1 MNKLVP
7 IILAVGVAA
16 ACKKSDEAPAP
27 PAPPTASPPTAAA
40 PPSSMPPIDATN
52 IASIA
57 MGSKDHTTLV
67 AAVKAADYVP
77 SIANSGP
84 LTVFAPTNAAFE
96 KLPAGTVETLLKPEK
111 QADLR
116 EILKYHVTTSVY
128 EAKDLKEGMTL
139 GMANGAKVTVHVVDG
154 QVTVN
159 DAKVLASIR
168 ASNGIVH
175 VIDAVLLPPTP

>member
-1 MNKLVP
+1 MKRLVVP
-7 IILAVGVAA
+7 VVLILMPVA
-16 ACKKSDEAPAP
+16 ACKQHEASPAPAP
-27 PAPPTASPPTAAA
+27 APAPAA
-40 PPSSMPPIDATN
+40 PATSLPPLDPTN

-96 KLPAGTVETLLKPEK
+96 KLPPGTVEALVKPDK

-128 EAKDLKEGMTL
+128 ETKDLKDGMTL
-139 GMANGAKVTVHVVDG
+139 GMANGAKVTIHVVDG

-159 DAKVLASIR
+159 DAKVLTSIR

-175 VIDAVLLPPTP
+175 VIDTVLLPPAP